1 MSLPDMHEHTC
12 DNCKG
17 VFYTEWFPMLPAQI
31 TDPQFCPFC
40 GIKFNYKRKTEGV
53 KV

>member
-17 VFYTEWFPMLPAQI
+17 IFYTELFPTVPAEI
-31 TDPQFCPFC
+31 TDPQFCQFC